1 MKQPVP
7 ISPVKRRKVHED
19 IAAQLEDLITS
30 GVLREGDAL
39 PAERTLMAQFSVG
52 RPAVREALLALERSG
67 LLRVSNGSRATVS
80 RPTAAVVLDGLSASV
95 RVAIATDEGVRN
107 FQSARTLFEAALAR
121 QAARHATP
129 AQIESLRAALIR
141 NERAI
146 GDTPAFE
153 RTDVEFH
160 LEIARMVGNPLF
172 VGMHEALVGWL
183 TEQRRV
189 ALHTAKMEQKAYRHH
204 KAIFEAIEARDPD
217 GAERTIEKH
226 LNEVVAAFWKIKT
239 TKVVKPKA
247 QAGPQTPE

>member
-1 MKQPVP
+1 MKSVTL
-7 ISPVKRRKVHED
+7 SPVKRRKVHED
-19 IAAQLEDLITS
+19 IAAQLEGLITS

-80 RPTAAVVLDGLSASV
+80 LPTAAVVLDGLSASV

-107 FQSARTLFEAALAR
+107 FQSARILFEAALAR

-129 AQIESLRAALIR
+129 AQIESLRAALLR
-141 NERAI
+141 NENAI
-146 GDTPAFE
+146 GDTPTFE

-160 LEIARMVGNPLF
+160 YEIARMVGNPLF

-189 ALHTAKMEQKAYRHH
+189 ALRSAKMEHKAYRHH
-204 KAIFEAIEARDPD
+204 KSNFEAIEARDAD
-217 GAERTIEKH
+217 AAERAIEQH
-226 LNEVVAAFWKIKT
+226 LSEVVAAFWKIKV
-239 TKVVKPKA
+239 TKATRPKA
-247 QAGPQTPE
+247 QGGRVEHE